1 MVRTLIGGVVAGI
14 VLFVVGFIF
23 WATPLAEIA
32 YKKADVGASA
42 AVQTA
47 LAQNLT
53 QTGTGTYVIPST
65 DTAQGTT
72 LYGRGPI
79 AEVHFNT
86 DGFPAE
92 DMSMLLPGFIVAVI
106 AGLLLAFGLA
116 AVGGGGRG
124 FKSMSK
130 LVVLVSLG
138 FTTWS
143 ILAAPIFGHFGWTY
157 WIYAFVAESV
167 ALILAGLVVVK
178 WFMPHYTRREDSH
191 EAREETRD
199 EEPYAPPAS

>member
-14 VLFVVGFIF
+14 VLFVVGFVF

-32 YKKADVGASA
+32 YKKADVPASA

-53 QTGTGTYVIPST
+53 QSGTGTYIIPST
-65 DTAQGTT
+65 DTAEGTT
-72 LYGRGPI
+72 LYGRGPV
-79 AEVHFNT
+79 ATLHFNT
-86 DGFPAE
+86 GGFPAE

-106 AGLLLAFGLA
+106 AGLLIAFGLA
-116 AVGGGGRG
+116 AAAGRRD
-124 FKSMSK
+124 FKTLAR

-143 ILAAPIFGHFGWTY
+143 FLAAPIFGHHGWTY
-157 WIYAFVAESV
+157 WIYAFVAES
-167 ALILAGLVVVK
+167 AGLILAGLVVAR
-178 WFMPHYTRREDSH
+178 WFMPHQARSDAYDPPRE
-191 EAREETRD
+191 
-199 EEPYAPPAS
+199 EEPYAPPSA